1 MHARSDCV
9 VGDIIWILFWFVV
22 NQNMS
27 ICFTS
32 ETIGIITCS
41 KTITVGIRNK
51 KRRPGK
57 PWWSDNLSN
66 KWSEMCKAEREWLDC
81 SLRHDKIK
89 LKSIFVRLRK
99 TFVREVQKTE
109 RLYWYTIQNNL
120 LNDCES
126 HLLFGILLANYVLI
140 SINVKG
146 YRWTLF

>member
-66 KWSEMCKAEREWLDC
+66 KWSEMCKA
-81 SLRHDKIK
+81 
-89 LKSIFVRLRK
+89 RLFFE
-99 TFVREVQKTE
+99 T
-109 RLYWYTIQNNL
+109 
-120 LNDCES
+120 
-126 HLLFGILLANYVLI
+126 
-140 SINVKG
+140 
-146 YRWTLF
+146 